1 MNPNTI
7 NWYEIPTTDLDRAA
21 NFYEALLGIKL
32 KRETFFGTPLAIFTR
47 GEGAGGEHGVAGAL
61 VANPALKPGGGGVV
75 YLDARGDLAGALER
89 APKAGGKVL
98 LPCTSIG
105 PMGTIALVQDTE
117 GNTVGLHVHATR

>member
-7 NWYEIPTTDLDRAA
+7 NWYEIPTTDLERAA
-21 NFYEALLGIKL
+21 KFYEAMLGITL
-32 KRETFFGTPLAIFTR
+32 KREVFFGTPHAIFMR
-47 GEGAGGEHGVAGAL
+47 AEGSKGVGGSL
-61 VANPALKPGGGGVV
+61 VANPKLKPGGGGVV

-98 LPCTSIG
+98 MPSTSIG

-117 GNTVGLHVHATR
+117 GNTVGLHVFA

>member
-21 NFYEALLGIKL
+21 KFYETLLGIKL
-32 KRETFFGTPLAIFTR
+32 KRQVFLGTPHAIFLR
-47 GEGAGGEHGVAGAL
+47 GEGSQGVGGSL

-98 LPCTSIG
+98 LPSTSIG

-117 GNTVGLHVHATR
+117 GNTVGLHVHA

>member
-1 MNPNTI
+1 M
-7 NWYEIPTTDLDRAA
+7 
-21 NFYEALLGIKL
+21 
-32 KRETFFGTPLAIFTR
+32 GTPHAIFLR
-47 GEGAGGEHGVAGAL
+47 GEGSQGVGGSL

-98 LPCTSIG
+98 LPSTSIG

-117 GNTVGLHVHATR
+117 GNTVGLHVHA

>member
-1 MNPNTI
+1 MNPNAI

-21 NFYEALLGIKL
+21 KFYEALLGIKL
-32 KRETFFGTPLAIFTR
+32 KREVFFGTPHAIFTR
-47 GEGAGGEHGVAGAL
+47 GEGSQGVGGSL
-61 VANPALKPGGGGVV
+61 VANPKLKPGGGAVV

-98 LPCTSIG
+98 LPSTSIG

-117 GNTVGLHVHATR
+117 GNTVGLHVHA

>member
-21 NFYEALLGIKL
+21 RFYETLLGIKL
-32 KRETFFGTPLAIFTR
+32 KREVFFGTPHAIFVR
-47 GEGAGGEHGVAGAL
+47 GEGTGEGTKGVGGSL
-61 VANPALKPGGGGVV
+61 VANPKLKPGGGGVV

-98 LPCTSIG
+98 MPSTSIG
-105 PMGTIALVQDTE
+105 PMGTIALVEDTE
-117 GNTVGLHVHATR
+117 GNTVGLHVHA

>member
-21 NFYEALLGIKL
+21 KFYEALLGIKL

-47 GEGAGGEHGVAGAL
+47 GDGDHGEHGVAGAL

-98 LPCTSIG
+98 LPSTSIG

-117 GNTVGLHVHATR
+117 GNTVGLHVHRS